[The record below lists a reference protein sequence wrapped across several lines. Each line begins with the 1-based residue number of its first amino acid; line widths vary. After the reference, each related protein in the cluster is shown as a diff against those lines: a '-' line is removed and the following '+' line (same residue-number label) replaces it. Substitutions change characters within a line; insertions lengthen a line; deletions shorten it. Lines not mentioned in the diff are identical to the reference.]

1 LKIGCKLCLATAT
14 STAASAAS
22 AASAAY
28 SICRL
33 RRLQASEQELTMIK
47 VAQAMD
53 TIAIH
58 ACPNCLDGGFGF
70 GLTASTG
77 WEVW

>member
-1 LKIGCKLCLATAT
+1 MKIGCKLCLATAT
-14 STAASAAS
+14 STDACTAS